1 MLEIIKEL
9 KKETTEGKL
18 DLELMLID
26 SLVYDWEF
34 PTSVEKQPEKRKEY
48 IEKNNFLEIFLDEI
62 EKIEELFR
70 KENLSPYWTEIA
82 SKNLESFIFI
92 SLLTWI
98 HWNNI
103 YWISAKNI
111 NIKIN
116 PDGEI
121 LKAISKLFHEII
133 TKKPFLR
140 FNFSRWLLLVNI
152 LLKKIWYPPLYISSN
167 DKKRVYKTID
177 YYIDFEK
184 EFMITLLS
192 RINKNIYE
200 NKYPKKIISAK
211 EKRTK
216 ENKKSVYLKPGYW
229 WWWEDRL
236 IYTIN
241 K

>member
-1 MLEIIKEL
+1 MIEVIKEL
-9 KKETTEGKL
+9 KKEIKQEKL
-18 DLELMLID
+18 NLELMLMD

-34 PTSVEKQPEKRKEY
+34 PTSVEKQPEKRREY
-48 IEKNNFLEIFLDEI
+48 ILKNNLIDLFLSEI
-62 EKIEELFR
+62 EKLEDLMK
-70 KENLSPYWTEIA
+70 KESIFPYWSEII
-82 SKNLESFIFI
+82 SKNLESFVFI
-92 SLLTWI
+92 SSLTWMY
-98 HWNNI
+98 WNNV

-121 LKAISKLFHEII
+121 LKTISKLFHEII

-140 FNFSRWLLLVNI
+140 FNFSRWLILTNI
-152 LLKKIWYPPLYISSN
+152 LLEKIWYPPLYISSN
-167 DKKRVYKTID
+167 DKKRVYKAVD

-200 NKYPKKIISAK
+200 NKFPKKVISAK
-211 EKRTK
+211 GKREK
-216 ENKKSVYLKPGYW
+216 ENKQSVYLKPWYW
-229 WWWEDRL
+229 WWWDDRL
-236 IYTIN
+236 IYTI

>member
-1 MLEIIKEL
+1 MLEIIQEL
-9 KKETTEGKL
+9 KKEIKAEKL
-18 DLELMLID
+18 NLELILID
-26 SLVYDWEF
+26 SLVYDLEF
-34 PTSVEKQPEKRKEY
+34 PPSVEKQPEKRKEY
-48 IEKNNFLEIFLDEI
+48 IVKNNLIELFSGEI
-62 EKIEELFR
+62 EKLEDLFK

-92 SLLTWI
+92 SLLTWMY
-98 HWNNI
+98 WNNI

-111 NIKIN
+111 SIKIN

-121 LKAISKLFHEII
+121 LKSICKLFHEII

-140 FNFSRWLLLVNI
+140 FNFSRWLILVNI

-167 DKKRVYKTID
+167 DKKRVYKAID

-200 NKYPKKIISAK
+200 NTSPEKIISAK
-211 EKRTK
+211 EKREK
-216 ENKKSVYLKPGYW
+216 ENKQSIYLKPGYW
-229 WWWEDRL
+229 WWWENRL
-236 IYTIN
+236 VYTIN